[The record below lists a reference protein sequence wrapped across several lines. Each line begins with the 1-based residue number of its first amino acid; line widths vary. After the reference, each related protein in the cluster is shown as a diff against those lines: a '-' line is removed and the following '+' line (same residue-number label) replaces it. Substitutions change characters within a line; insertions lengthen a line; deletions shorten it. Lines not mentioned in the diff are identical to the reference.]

1 MPGIVGHVADPTA
14 PRAVVITGASTGIG
28 RASAL
33 ELDSRGFHVFAGVR
47 REQDAQD
54 LRAERPSLDPVRI
67 DVTDADSIDAAREH
81 VTGIVGERGLAGLVN
96 NAGIA
101 VPGPLEYLPL
111 DEIRRQLEVN
121 VIGQIAVTQAFLP
134 LLRTA
139 RGRVVN
145 IGSIGGRV
153 ALPLLGPYAAS
164 KHAMEGVSDS
174 LRRELRPWGIEVSI
188 VRPGPIA
195 TEIWERGNTSADEL
209 LERMPQAEAEYGPAI
224 ERAREFAAERTRQA
238 VPPSTVAEVV
248 AHALTAQRPRTRYLV
263 GPRARAMATMRAVLP
278 DRWFDAMLERASRR

>member
-1 MPGIVGHVADPTA
+1 MAESSPSRG
-14 PRAVVITGASTGIG
+14 AVVITGASTGIG

-54 LRAERPSLDPVRI
+54 LRAERPSLEPLHI
-67 DVTDADSIDAAREH
+67 DVTDDASIEAARDH
-81 VTGIVGERGLAGLVN
+81 VAAAVGEQGLAGLVN

-101 VPGPLEYLPL
+101 VPGPLEHLPL

-121 VIGQIAVTQAFLP
+121 LIGQIAVTQAFLP
-134 LLRTA
+134 LLRKA
-139 RGRVVN
+139 RGRIVN

-164 KHAMEGVSDS
+164 KHAMEGISDS
-174 LRRELRPWGIEVSI
+174 LRRELRPWGIEVSL

-195 TEIWERGNTSADEL
+195 TEIWERGNASADDL
-209 LERMPQAEAEYGPAI
+209 LEKMPSAEEHYGPAI
-224 ERAREFAAERTRQA
+224 QAARKFAEQRTREA
-238 VPPSTVAEVV
+238 VPASTVAEVV
-248 AHALTAQRPRTRYLV
+248 AHAMTADRPRTRYLV
-263 GPRARAMATMRAVLP
+263 GPRTRAMATMRAVLP
-278 DRWFDAMLERASRR
+278 DRWFDAMLDRAARR

>member
-33 ELDSRGFHVFAGVR
+33 ELDSRGFQVFAGVR

-101 VPGPLEYLPL
+101 VPGPLEHLPL

-278 DRWFDAMLERASRR
+278 DRWFDAILERASRR